1 METVMNTE
9 MQAPRRNNGRI
20 LAGIAVILAGL
31 ATLFDRIGLRD
42 LHLSSHYW
50 PLILVTLGVLRL
62 SDRSR
67 PDGSRRSA
75 RSGAWLVFVGLW
87 GLISEFRL
95 FGFDY
100 GNSWPLLIIGAGV
113 LIVWRAFE
121 SPGACGPVRES

>member
-1 METVMNTE
+1 MNTE
-9 MQAPRRNNGRI
+9 MQAPGRNNGRI

-31 ATLFDRIGLRD
+31 AMLADRIGFRD
-42 LHLSSHYW
+42 LHLSSRYW

-62 SDRSR
+62 SDRVR

-75 RSGAWLVFVGLW
+75 RSGVWLVFVGVW
-87 GLISEFRL
+87 GLVSEFGV

-100 GNSWPLLIIGAGV
+100 GNSWPLLIIGAGA

-121 SPGACGPVRES
+121 KPGACGPVRES